1 MSDRVTQFAWDPDVY
16 DALMREEVPDYP
28 LLQAEL
34 VAATGGIAVGS
45 VLELGTG
52 TGETAR
58 RVLDAH
64 PDAHL
69 VGIDASEEMLSA
81 ARAALVG
88 RPVSLRPGRL
98 EEPLPAGRFDLVVSA
113 LAVHHLD
120 GPGKA
125 ALFARVAGALRPG
138 GRFALAD
145 VVVPADPADAVI
157 PLEAGYD
164 RPSTVAEQL
173 AWLRDAGFED
183 PRVAWQRRD
192 LAVLVA
198 DRGGG
203 VRDS

>member
-1 MSDRVTQFAWDPDVY
+1 MSDRMTQFAWDPDVY

-45 VLELGTG
+45 VLELGSG
-52 TGETAR
+52 TGETTR

-69 VGIDASEEMLSA
+69 VGIDASEEMLGA
-81 ARAALVG
+81 ARAALAG
-88 RPVSLRPGRL
+88 RPVSLRLGRL
-98 EEPLPAGRFDLVVSA
+98 EDPLPAGRFDLVVSA

-125 ALFARVAGALRPG
+125 ALFARVADALRPG

-145 VVVPADPADAVI
+145 VVVPADPGEAVI
-157 PLEAGYD
+157 PLEPGYD
-164 RPSTVAEQL
+164 RPSAVAEQL
-173 AWLRDAGFED
+173 AWLREAGFD
-183 PRVAWQRRD
+183 DVRVAWKRRD

>member
-52 TGETAR
+52 TGGTAR

-69 VGIDASEEMLSA
+69 VGVDASEEMLGA

-98 EEPLPAGRFDLVVSA
+98 EEPLPGGRFDLVVSA

-125 ALFARVAGALRPG
+125 ALFARVAETLRPG

-173 AWLRDAGFED
+173 AWLREAGFD
-183 PRVAWQRRD
+183 DVRVAWQRRD

-203 VRDS
+203 ARDS